1 MEKFDDAREK
11 LDDAIEAAPDDVQ
24 DAAKK
29 AVQSAK
35 QAAEN
40 AAKLGQT
47 AVGEAGSAARK
58 VVTVGQ
64 RNDDADPTDAHQQE
78 YAIRDDE
85 DD

>member
-1 MEKFDDAREK
+1 
-11 LDDAIEAAPDDVQ
+11 V
-24 DAAKK
+24 
-29 AVQSAK
+29 
-35 QAAEN
+35 
-40 AAKLGQT
+40 GQT
-47 AVGEAGSAARK
+47 AVGEAGSAACK